1 MNPSCRVFQNRDDPK
16 IYHLILPEFLN
27 ESKTS
32 VKKLNI
38 PDNYDL
44 FAAHDAEMGAKLDSK
59 PVCVCCEEP
68 IQDDHMYDI
77 YGDIY
82 CEDCMISQFRRSI
95 D

>member
-1 MNPSCRVFQNRDDPK
+1 M
-16 IYHLILPEFLN
+16 
-27 ESKTS
+27 
-32 VKKLNI
+32 NI

-44 FAAHDAEMGAKLDSK
+44 FALREAEMGAKLDSK

>member
-1 MNPSCRVFQNRDDPK
+1 
-16 IYHLILPEFLN
+16 
-27 ESKTS
+27 
-32 VKKLNI
+32 
-38 PDNYDL
+38 
-44 FAAHDAEMGAKLDSK
+44 MGAKLDSQ

-82 CEDCMISQFRRSI
+82 CEDCMIAQFRRSI

>member
-1 MNPSCRVFQNRDDPK
+1 MGNRIPRVEEIQNNTLVFYPNGFRK
-16 IYHLILPEFLN
+16 AIQLR
-27 ESKTS
+27 
-32 VKKLNI
+32 KKLNI
-38 PDNYDL
+38 PDNYD
-44 FAAHDAEMGAKLDSK
+44 FFIAHEAEMGAKLDSQ

-82 CEDCMISQFRRSI
+82 CEDCMIAQFRRSI